1 MRVRYLDRIL
11 RMLYGKQKNKNYH
24 LFTMSYVF
32 NAGLFYF
39 FFRVALR
46 LFYKK

>member
-1 MRVRYLDRIL
+1 MRVRYLDRIFECFW
-11 RMLYGKQKNKNYH
+11 KIKNKNYH

-32 NAGLFYF
+32 IVRLFYF
-39 FFRVALR
+39 FFRVVLR

>member
-1 MRVRYLDRIL
+1 MRMRYLDRIL
-11 RMLYGKQKNKNYH
+11 RMLYGKKNKNYH

-32 NAGLFYF
+32 NVGFFYF
-39 FFRVALR
+39 FFRMELR